1 MISKIPTLDIHDIQ
15 HLAVWMDEAITV
27 AAKGDGRR
35 IERIVGEVRELLA
48 GFPIPGVSAV

>member
-1 MISKIPTLDIHDIQ
+1 MLDIHDIQ